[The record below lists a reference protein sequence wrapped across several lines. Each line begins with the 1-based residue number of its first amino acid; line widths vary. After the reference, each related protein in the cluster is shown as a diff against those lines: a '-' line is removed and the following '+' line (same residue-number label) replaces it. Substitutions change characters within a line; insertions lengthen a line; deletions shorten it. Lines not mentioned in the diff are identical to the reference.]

1 MLQPKAMLISVIPA
15 ATAGWFIMPVGIVLL
30 SVIRMCVLKE
40 TMLMSVV
47 SAATR
52 GYAD

>member
-1 MLQPKAMLISVIPA
+1 MKPL
-15 ATAGWFIMPVGIVLL
+15 GIMLL
-30 SVIRMCVLKE
+30 SVVRMCVLKE

-52 GYAD
+52 GDVD